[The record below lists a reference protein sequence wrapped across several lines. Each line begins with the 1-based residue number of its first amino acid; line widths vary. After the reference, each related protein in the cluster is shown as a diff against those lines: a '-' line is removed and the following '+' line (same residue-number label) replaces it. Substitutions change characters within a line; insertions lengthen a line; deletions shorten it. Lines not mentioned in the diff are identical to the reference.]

1 MEKDIVSIIKYK
13 WEQNQSIEIGDLML
27 GDEDQLE
34 KELHKYEYLFFND
47 SKILIHKIE
56 YFILM
61 EIYYNKLKSI
71 SIKYLKKLLELKD
84 DEIMK
89 YINHLIDN
97 DIVISKDG
105 LLKGH
110 FYKFA
115 EHFVNSFKEELD
127 NKKIQLNMKE
137 MEKFETIEIKIEEME
152 SKIEDYEMKLKG
164 IEKEAYRNI
173 ISLMGVFIAI
183 FSLISVNFS
192 LFEKAS
198 NFGMINLFF
207 FSSVINVSLIIVI
220 LALFYLIK
228 KFFMK

>member
-97 DIVISKDG
+97 DIVISD
-105 LLKGH
+105 
-110 FYKFA
+110 
-115 EHFVNSFKEELD
+115 
-127 NKKIQLNMKE
+127 
-137 MEKFETIEIKIEEME
+137 
-152 SKIEDYEMKLKG
+152 
-164 IEKEAYRNI
+164 
-173 ISLMGVFIAI
+173 
-183 FSLISVNFS
+183 
-192 LFEKAS
+192 
-198 NFGMINLFF
+198 
-207 FSSVINVSLIIVI
+207 
-220 LALFYLIK
+220 
-228 KFFMK
+228 